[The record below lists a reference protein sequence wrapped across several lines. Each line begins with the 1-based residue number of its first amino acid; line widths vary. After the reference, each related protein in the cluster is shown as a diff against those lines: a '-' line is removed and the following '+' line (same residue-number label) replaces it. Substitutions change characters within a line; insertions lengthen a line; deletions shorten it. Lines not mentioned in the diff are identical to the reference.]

1 MCPLN
6 RYEAAPVRRSL
17 PLWLPKGAS
26 ALGSPQRGFL
36 TVSAH
41 DVTWPGAVRRKSA
54 GGSRVARALGSHACC
69 SDTGSGDL
77 RYLLALL
84 DRLVRGTSET
94 RRGRSALAACAGA
107 PKVANL
113 PIVQPGPRA
122 RVESENY

>member
-1 MCPLN
+1 M
-6 RYEAAPVRRSL
+6 
-17 PLWLPKGAS
+17 
-26 ALGSPQRGFL
+26 SPGL
-36 TVSAH
+36 
-41 DVTWPGAVRRKSA
+41 GAVRRKSA

-122 RVESENY
+122 RVESENYAEPDRLDLERRRPKPA